1 VDVFDAVRTVLA
13 VRRYRD
19 RPVPEDVIERIVES
33 ARLTASAANGQPWHF
48 IVVRNPE
55 TLRELGKAV
64 RSGPYIGGA
73 AFAVAVAV
81 ERTRLAESDASR
93 AIQSMILTAWDAG
106 IGSNWTGFGGLDRVA
121 SLLGVP
127 DEYEVLAVV
136 PFGYPDEDRRRGLK
150 SRKPRDQV
158 VSAERFG
165 EPFDA
170 AGQA

>member
-93 AIQSMILTAWDAG
+93 AGPTGQGSAG
-106 IGSNWTGFGGLDRVA
+106 WTGSPLSSA
-121 SLLGVP
+121 SRTSTRSSPWFRSGIRTRTV
-127 DEYEVLAVV
+127 DEVSR
-136 PFGYPDEDRRRGLK
+136 PGSRGT
-150 SRKPRDQV
+150 RW
-158 VSAERFG
+158 
-165 EPFDA
+165 
-170 AGQA
+170 